1 MELCRPVERNYHSTL
16 PLTNIQLLSSIL
28 QESNNGRGVN
38 NKGSLGIIS
47 NGSKIFVPE
56 NTAALF

>member
-1 MELCRPVERNYHSTL
+1 MELLQTSGKK
-16 PLTNIQLLSSIL
+16 LSQFKAFDEHTAVCPGIL

-47 NGSKIFVPE
+47 NGSKNLCP
-56 NTAALF
+56 